1 MASKTPTL
9 AELRKLAKR
18 KGVSDF
24 WVGSDCSYSVLFR
37 GRYGFFKTLRQ
48 IEGALS
54 ALPDKER
61 AR

>member
-18 KGVSDF
+18 KGL
-24 WVGSDCSYSVLFR
+24 WISVIVAL
-37 GRYGFFKTLRQ
+37 YGPVTPVTRSALHA
-48 IEGALS
+48 ALS